1 MAFLQPQMPGPGR
14 QPMFRVPGVVV
25 GLIGTLAAAHG
36 IRAMASPTL
45 SDALINQYAFI
56 PARYSRAFLASHDV
70 DPGRLLDRA
79 VPFVSYMGLHNDFTH
94 LAINCLWLLAFG
106 PIVARRYGALLFLA
120 FFIICGIAGAGAHL
134 ALNMGSLVPV
144 IGASAAISGLTAA
157 GLRLLPAQRDMRS
170 GLANLPGGLPSGPM
184 APILSRQV
192 LLFALVWVGVN
203 LAAGLTGMGAGGT
216 VGLIAWQAHLG
227 GFAAG
232 LLLSGPFDRL
242 ARTRVQASL

>member
-14 QPMFRVPGVVV
+14 QPMFHVPGVVM
-25 GLIGTLAAAHG
+25 GLIGALVAAHG
-36 IRAMASPTL
+36 VRALASPTL

-70 DPGRLLDRA
+70 DPGSLLDRA

-106 PIVARRYGALLFLA
+106 PIVARRYGAALFLA
-120 FFIICGIAGAGAHL
+120 FFIICGIAGAGVHL

-157 GLRLLPAQRDMRS
+157 GLRLLPAQRDMML
-170 GLANLPGGLPSGPM
+170 GLGGLHSGPM

-192 LLFALVWVGVN
+192 LLFAAVWVGVN

-232 LLLSGPFDRL
+232 LLLAGPFDRL